1 MSGLKVD
8 FGGQILHD
16 FPGKS
21 FHNTIRFWNILKERV
36 IFQSKHFFQYAFK
49 SNEEKTEPIVL
60 ESGLG
65 QVYNE
70 GYGYNILNQVLD
82 MTLTESTLTF
92 TFRFLHDTIY
102 FLTPKAQE
110 TIISPFVCCL
120 SCSSLSRTL
129 KQQSTA

>member
-1 MSGLKVD
+1 MWKEIKNAKKKSLVLRIIMSGPKVD

-21 FHNTIRFWNILKERV
+21 FHNPRKFWNLENLLI
-36 IFQSKHFFQYAFK
+36 QTFFQYAFK

-82 MTLTESTLTF
+82 IT
-92 TFRFLHDTIY
+92 
-102 FLTPKAQE
+102 
-110 TIISPFVCCL
+110 
-120 SCSSLSRTL
+120 
-129 KQQSTA
+129 